1 MKPACLVGSN
11 WFFALLVV
19 VLPSPVRGEVI
30 SKIPGDFGWRKSVP
44 LQLIAEPAVIKDLGL
59 TPDAAQ
65 RLQKLHEEI
74 QAKVQAERLQAAKD
88 NAKAPEP
95 RRHVRRYPWNDP
107 LLHQVRNRH
116 CQELDELLTP
126 EQQSRLQEI
135 LIQKQRQ
142 RTDPLADSDIAAQL
156 DLTKAQRAEIERL
169 YFQVVKAEMDEIKTR
184 GKSQGPGSTTL
195 ERAVPEKVIKL
206 LTDEQRESFEKLR
219 GKPLEP

>member
-1 MKPACLVGSN
+1 MKPACLVRSN

-44 LQLIAEPAVIKDLGL
+44 LQLIVEPAVIKDLGL

-65 RLQKLHEEI
+65 RLQKLHEEM
-74 QAKVQAERLQAAKD
+74 QVEVQAERLQAAKD
-88 NAKAPEP
+88 NPSPP
-95 RRHVRRYPWNDP
+95 RTDRRVRKYEWNDP
-107 LLHQVRNRH
+107 IVHKVRNRH
-116 CQELDELLTP
+116 QRELDQLLTP
-126 EQQSRLQEI
+126 DQQSRLQEI
-135 LIQKQRQ
+135 LVQKQRQ
-142 RTDPLADSDIAAQL
+142 RTDALADSEVAAEL
-156 DLTKAQRAEIERL
+156 GLTEAQRGEIYRL
-169 YFQVVKAEMDEIKTR
+169 YNAVVQAEMDEVKRR
-184 GKSQGPGSTTL
+184 GRYQGPGSGTL